1 MSHGTNLS
9 NFNVLKRTIKK
20 KRNPP
25 HPVPL
30 VPPARCMVVSQAP
43 LLRVVFP
50 SLISA
55 LRCLCSECSLLPML
69 VPPSGPAAAPQRGE
83 AGGGLGVWP
92 GVTRGC
98 NSASQTLLVT
108 ALSPSNISGAGATLA
123 QFSRSEL
130 GGPWRWSV
138 SFLPTALARD
148 CSGGAVGSTR
158 LFGRTRRSGL

>member
-92 GVTRGC
+92 CWALPGAAIARHKPC
-98 NSASQTLLVT
+98 LSQ
-108 ALSPSNISGAGATLA
+108 
-123 QFSRSEL
+123 RC
-130 GGPWRWSV
+130 
-138 SFLPTALARD
+138 LPAI
-148 CSGGAVGSTR
+148 
-158 LFGRTRRSGL
+158 